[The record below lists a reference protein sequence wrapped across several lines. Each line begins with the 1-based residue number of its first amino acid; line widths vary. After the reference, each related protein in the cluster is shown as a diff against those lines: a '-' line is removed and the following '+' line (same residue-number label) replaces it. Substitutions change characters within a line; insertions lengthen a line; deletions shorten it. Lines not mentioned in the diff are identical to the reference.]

1 MLKFDILKFDG
12 AIAGM
17 GTTSGTRLV
26 VGMWPLSPY
35 GSVTDVMIERAD
47 GHRIL
52 LAPTQELADFIAAT
66 YQFDEVRVTPVLRVR
81 DGSKWMVSS
90 DELALTFE
98 VHGRP
103 PLGWLLLAVP
113 RRLARARWWAT
124 VQDPIAKLVMDGVRT
139 RGKAGGGRREWY
151 AALDLHRIRSVSAR
165 LDGVDLGE
173 LQPVSPP
180 VRFGFGSTPEEPSL
194 VRVLTQIAG
203 ADEPA
208 GGS

>member
-1 MLKFDILKFDG
+1 MLKFDG

-35 GSVTDVMIERAD
+35 GSVTDVMIELSD

-52 LAPTQELADFIAAT
+52 LAPSRELADFIAGM
-66 YQFDEVRVTPVLRVR
+66 YRFDEVRVTPVLRVR
-81 DGSKWMVSS
+81 DGKKWMVSS
-90 DELALTFE
+90 DELALTFDVE
-98 VHGRP
+98 GRP

-113 RRLARARWWAT
+113 RRLARARWWAS

-139 RGKAGGGRREWY
+139 RGKAGDGRKEWY
-151 AALDLHRIRSVSAR
+151 AALDLHRIRSVTAR
-165 LDGVDLGE
+165 FDGADLGE
-173 LQPVSPP
+173 LRPVSPP
-180 VRFGFGSTPEEPSL
+180 VRFGFGSTPEKPML

-203 ADEPA
+203 ADPA
-208 GGS
+208 APTG

>member
-1 MLKFDILKFDG
+1 MLKSDILRFDG

-35 GSVTDVMIERAD
+35 GSVTDVMIEHPD

-52 LAPTQELADFIAAT
+52 LAPTQELADFVAGT

-90 DELALTFE
+90 DELAMTFE
-98 VHGRP
+98 VDGRP
-103 PLGWLLLAVP
+103 PLGWVLLAVP

-124 VQDPIAKLVMDGVRT
+124 VQDPVAKLVMDGVRT
-139 RGKAGGGRREWY
+139 RGTTGGGRREWY

-180 VRFGFGSTPEEPSL
+180 VRFGFGSTPEKPSL
-194 VRVLTQIAG
+194 VRVLTQITRG
-203 ADEPA
+203 DESA
-208 GGS
+208 ASS